1 MKKVL
6 WRKLLLKT
14 FVWLITELL
23 LNLIGIDDLADY
35 SEFLFENRTSTPSS
49 SGVANISL
57 VS

>member
-6 WRKLLLKT
+6 WRKLFLKT

-35 SEFLFENRTSTPSS
+35 SEFLFENRTSNSAS
-49 SGVANISL
+49 LGVANIAL
-57 VS
+57 VL

>member
-35 SEFLFENRTSTPSS
+35 SEFLFENRASS
-49 SGVANISL
+49 LARLNVANIAL

>member
-35 SEFLFENRTSTPSS
+35 SEFLFENRTSSLARLN
-49 SGVANISL
+49 VANIALIS
-57 VS
+57 

>member
-35 SEFLFENRTSTPSS
+35 SEFLFENRTSSLAS
-49 SGVANISL
+49 LNVANIAL